1 MKLLL
6 NTITETMLLTE
17 REARKNIKKNFENV
31 PRAEWK
37 EIIEG
42 VYGLQYERTIEREV
56 LEVLE
61 EDLDGNEL
69 E

>member
-6 NTITETMLLTE
+6 STIMETMLLTE
-17 REARKNIKKNFENV
+17 REARKNVKKNFEDT
-31 PRAEWK
+31 PRAEWRG
-37 EIIEG
+37 IIDEA
-42 VYGLQYERTIEREV
+42 YGLQYDRTIEREIT
-56 LEVLE
+56 EVIT

>member
-1 MKLLL
+1 MKVLLS
-6 NTITETMLLTE
+6 TITESMLLTE
-17 REARKNIKKNFENV
+17 REARKNIKKNFEDV

-37 EIIEG
+37 GIIED
-42 VYGLQYERTIEREV
+42 VYGLQYDRTIEREI
-56 LEVLE
+56 LEVME

>member
-6 NTITETMLLTE
+6 STITETMLLTE
-17 REARKNIKKNFENV
+17 REARKNIKKNFDNV
-31 PRAEWK
+31 ARAEWRK
-37 EIIEG
+37 VIEDT
-42 VYGLQYERTIEREV
+42 YGIQYDRTVEREI
-56 LEVLE
+56 LEVLG

>member
-37 EIIEG
+37 EIIEDI
-42 VYGLQYERTIEREV
+42 YGLQYERTIEREV

>member
-1 MKLLL
+1 MKVLLS
-6 NTITETMLLTE
+6 TITESMLLTE
-17 REARKNIKKNFENV
+17 REARKNIKKNFEDV

-37 EIIEG
+37 EIIED
-42 VYGLQYERTIEREV
+42 VYGLQYDRTIEREI
-56 LEVLE
+56 LEIME

>member
-37 EIIEG
+37 EIIED

>member
-6 NTITETMLLTE
+6 STIMDTMLLTE
-17 REARKNIKKNFENV
+17 REARKNIKKNFEGV

-37 EIIEG
+37 GIIDE
-42 VYGLQYERTIEREV
+42 VYGLQHDRTVEREI
-56 LEVLE
+56 LEVLG